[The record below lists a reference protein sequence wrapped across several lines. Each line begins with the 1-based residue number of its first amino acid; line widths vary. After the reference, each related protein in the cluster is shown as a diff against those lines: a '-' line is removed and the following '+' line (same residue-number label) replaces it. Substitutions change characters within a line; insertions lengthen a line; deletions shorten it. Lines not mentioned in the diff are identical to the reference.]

1 MRNKWIGAALLASA
15 FGVGCVVPAT
25 TTVGPP
31 PPTVVGPASIA
42 VQNASSFDI
51 YRLFMSSSSDP
62 NWGPDLLGTEI
73 LSSGSTFTLT
83 MPCDTYDIKIVDEDE
98 DECTVMGVAL
108 CSDHAW
114 VLTDQELLSCEGY
127 M

>member
-1 MRNKWIGAALLASA
+1 MKNKWLGAALFVFA
-15 FGVGCVVPAT
+15 FGVGCVVHDPAP
-25 TTVGPP
+25 VGPP
-31 PPTVVGPASIA
+31 PPTVVGAASIT

-51 YRLFMSSSSDP
+51 YQMYMSSSSDP
-62 NWGPDLLGTEI
+62 NWGPDQLGTGI
-73 LSSGSTFTLT
+73 LSSGSSLTLT
-83 MPCDTYDIKIVDEDE
+83 MPCDAYDIKIVDEDG
-98 DECTVMGVAL
+98 DECSVMGVSL